1 MKRLKKMLSYTR
13 DHDSEGER
21 LFVKQFIMPYKPTVF
36 NDPLGEALALVID
49 VADKNNVV
57 PPVLWSCH
65 VDTVHAATAPTRQTV
80 IYDREG
86 GMMYKQDGLPLGA
99 DDGAGVWLLLNMI
112 DAKVPGV
119 YIFHRGEECGGI
131 GSRGMV
137 AHHTPFLEQ
146 FKYAIAFDRKG
157 ETSIIT
163 EQMNGVCCSDTF
175 ALGLAKALNDTN
187 PLLAYVPDSTGLFTD
202 TANYRRIIPEC
213 TNVSVGY
220 ANEHSADELLDVW
233 HLEALRSAVIEAFQ
247 EGTGILPVKRDHTA
261 ADVSTRLWS
270 GFGATTYN
278 EFTDVNPQD
287 AMDVV
292 NMSFKDLVQWVRM
305 TDPDVVADF
314 LYALSEEIVY
324 QPQDRQEASNEQ
336 YN

>member
-1 MKRLKKMLSYTR
+1 MLSYTR

-21 LFVKQFIMPYKPTVF
+21 LFIKQFIMPYKPTVF

-80 IYDREG
+80 IYDG
-86 GMMYKQDGLPLGA
+86 GSGIMSKQDGLPLGA

-112 DAKVPGV
+112 DATVPGV

-137 AHHTPFLEQ
+137 AHHISFLEQ

-163 EQMNGVCCSDTF
+163 EQRNGVCCSNEF

-187 PLLAYVPDSTGLFTD
+187 PLLAYAPDDTGLFTD

-220 ANEHSADELLDVW
+220 ANEHSAEELLDTW
-233 HLEALRSAVIEAFQ
+233 HLALLRDALIEAFQ

-261 ADVSTRLWS
+261 ENVSMRLWS
-270 GFGATTYN
+270 GFGAAPHDYAFAGVT
-278 EFTDVNPQD
+278 PQD
-287 AMDVV
+287 AVDVE
-292 NMSFKDLVQWVRM
+292 SIPFDDLVH
-305 TDPDVVADF
+305 
-314 LYALSEEIVY
+314 
-324 QPQDRQEASNEQ
+324 
-336 YN
+336 